1 MTDTSLHRLLAD
13 ETRFDHPPDHV
24 QAVMDA
30 ILARHGRPVMAVLF
44 YGSALR
50 EADDPSKMLDFYV
63 LSDGNRAF
71 HRHSLAALFNW
82 LLPPNVY
89 HLTIAGEDGGAAIR
103 AKYAVLTLDAFER
116 RTSRRG
122 IECQGWGRFS
132 QPCAIVYARDDAI
145 RDRLVAAL
153 AGAASTMLRETAP
166 LMPGRFSAAE
176 IWIRALRES
185 YRAELRAEQP
195 GRADELY
202 GHARMRYDRIAE
214 LVLMGPGGEDIG
226 ARQTGSAAFEHDPSR
241 AARIGAQGRWR
252 ARRVTGK
259 TLSAMRVL
267 KSAFTFDGGLD
278 YILGKIE
285 DHSGV
290 ALTPTPWQQ
299 RHPVLAAP
307 LLAWRLYRQGAFR

>member
-1 MTDTSLHRLLAD
+1 MADTSLHGFLAE
-13 ETRFDHPPDHV
+13 ETRFDPQDDV
-24 QAVMDA
+24 QSVVDA
-30 ILARHGRPVMAVLF
+30 ILARHGQPVMAVLF

-50 EADDPSKMLDFYV
+50 EADDLSKMLDFYV
-63 LSDGNRAF
+63 LSEGNRAF

-122 IECQGWGRFS
+122 IESQGWGRFS
-132 QPCAIVYARDDAI
+132 QPCAIVYARDDET
-145 RDRLVAAL
+145 RDRLVGAL
-153 AGAASTMLRETAP
+153 AGAVSTMLRETVA
-166 LMPGRFSAAE
+166 LMPAGFSAAE

-185 YRAELRAEQP
+185 YRAELRAERP

-202 GHARMRYDRIAE
+202 GHASARYDRIAE
-214 LVLMGPGGEDIG
+214 LVLLAPDGEKIG
-226 ARQTGSAAFEHDPSR
+226 VRQTGSASFEHDAPR
-241 AARIGAQGRWR
+241 AARTGAQWRWR

-259 TLSAMRVL
+259 TLSALRVL

-290 ALTPTPWQQ
+290 TLTPTPWQQ

-307 LLAWRLYRQGAFR
+307 VLAWRLYRQGAFR